1 LADLRFDELVWT
13 AREQALKRQ
22 PNARINIDFENFPE
36 DEDRLVVK
44 GNEALLLVA
53 VVNVLENA
61 IKFSPDGQSVSGA
74 ILVKKQEV
82 VLKVKDQGLGIA
94 EEDLKHVF
102 VPFFRAENVRNI
114 TGHGIG
120 LPLAER
126 ILKIHHGTIS

>member
-1 LADLRFDELVWT
+1 M
-13 AREQALKRQ
+13 
-22 PNARINIDFENFPE
+22 
-36 DEDRLVVK
+36 
-44 GNEALLLVA
+44 
-53 VVNVLENA
+53 
-61 IKFSPDGQSVSGA
+61 
-74 ILVKKQEV
+74 KKQEV

-126 ILKIHHGTIS
+126 ILKIHHGTISVHSKINQGTEVLISLPQAYLYIPRQP